1 MYRRKCQR
9 ISRVIF
15 SPVILPIILKSF
27 EIYQSLV
34 LLCSLE
40 TKKNKTV
47 DDTFQTKLT
56 ESQQNN
62 YTHEKENHDTKKNT
76 HTHIYTQTHTDIEI
90 HIFFFSLSIWLPV
103 SPLPSNSSSFPH
115 FLHPSFPP
123 SSPVLDCIRHPHNN
137 TVITNLFSSLQPRQY
152 PSQIIRLFKPFLVSL
167 TAPLL

>member
-1 MYRRKCQR
+1 MPAYITRDFF
-9 ISRVIF
+9 SRNP
-15 SPVILPIILKSF
+15 SDNF
-27 EIYQSLV
+27 EIIWNISVTCVALFFGD
-34 LLCSLE
+34 
-40 TKKNKTV
+40 KKNKTV
-47 DDTFQTKLT
+47 DDTFQTKWT

-76 HTHIYTQTHTDIEI
+76 HTHIYMQTYTDIEI